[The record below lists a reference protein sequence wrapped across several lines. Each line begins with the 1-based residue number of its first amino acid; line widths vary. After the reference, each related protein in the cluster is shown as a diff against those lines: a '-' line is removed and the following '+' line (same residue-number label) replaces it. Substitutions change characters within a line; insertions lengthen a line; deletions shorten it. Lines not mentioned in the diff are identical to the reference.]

1 VYNRHPANQ
10 SGKQSPPNPLA
21 VSGVPKLMQFLTRTD
36 YEMAANYVRSQT
48 QHKPQIGIVLGS
60 GLGELAD
67 AVDQADRIPFDKIP
81 NWPPSTVSGHAGTLH
96 IGRLEGRDVM
106 IMQGRIH
113 FYEGY
118 GMDLVTLPIRVMQLM
133 GLDTVVLTNAAGGI
147 NPTYR
152 AGDVMLL
159 RDHINLIGMAGQ
171 NPLRGPNDDTLGT
184 RFPDMTRV
192 YDRELRNLALKIA
205 QESGIALHQG
215 VYMCLAGP
223 SFETPA
229 DIRFLRAAGVDA
241 VGMST
246 VPEAIVARHAG
257 MRVLGFSGISNA
269 AIDDPDTEAVTTHE
283 EVLEAG
289 KVIVPKLQTL
299 IRGVLR
305 EIST

>member
-1 VYNRHPANQ
+1 
-10 SGKQSPPNPLA
+10 
-21 VSGVPKLMQFLTRTD
+21 MQFLTRTD
-36 YEMAANYVRSQT
+36 YEAAANYVRNQT
-48 QHKPQIGIVLGS
+48 RHQPRIGIVLGS
-60 GLGELAD
+60 GLGELAN
-67 AVDQADRIPFDKIP
+67 AVEQTDRIAFDKIP
-81 NWPPSTVSGHAGTLH
+81 NWPPSTVPGHAGTLH
-96 IGRLEGRDVM
+96 IGKLEGRDVM

-113 FYEGY
+113 YYEGH
-118 GMDLVTLPIRVMQLM
+118 GMDRVTLPIRVMQIM
-133 GLDTVVLTNAAGGI
+133 GLDTVILTNAAGGI

-152 AGDVMLL
+152 PGDVMLIK
-159 RDHINLIGMAGQ
+159 DHINLIGMAGQ

-192 YDRELRNLALKIA
+192 YDRDLRNLALNVA
-205 QESGIALHQG
+205 QEAGIAMHQG

-229 DIRFLRAAGVDA
+229 DIRFLRGSGVDA

-269 AIDDPDTEAVTTHE
+269 AIDDPDAEAVTTHE

-305 EIST
+305 EIPT